1 VADPTI
7 AKDESFFFDYTARF
21 FAGGGVGFEYRILL
35 RRTVSIEQE
44 ISNDEVWN
52 RFAQSK

>member
-7 AKDESFFFDYTARF
+7 AKGESFFFDYTARF
-21 FAGGGVGFEYRILL
+21 FAGGWVGFEYRILL